1 MLRPR
6 FSAFFLL
13 LTAVSLL
20 LSAGCRPVSTPTPP
34 PTATA
39 MPTSSPT
46 PTNTPT
52 PTPTPDP
59 YTLSGK
65 TLDAL
70 APYVTYSINGS
81 IGNTAHVEGLVDMRF
96 DVDPKWKATTMEGPM
111 QEKPE
116 LALGKFVE
124 LTSNGATAYIPAF
137 IFNKI
142 DPGLDL
148 KPLTEEVDVSPKNPG
163 ELLHYMLG
171 GREISLQNDVTGV
184 LGGHLTNPA
193 ATRVYLPAG
202 PVYVA
207 GRVDPDGI
215 QDGDPSDDL
224 VLLLRP
230 TISEGQIEQIG
241 EKVSQGKADPT
252 YYYAL
257 ASPKDVPDARV
268 SELPD
273 DTAQFHK
280 GLGLWMLWSHVVLNN
295 VYKSPHNQPFIT
307 PRIDNAVVLPP
318 YEIRKQMGTSKAGLL
333 LTYLRNTGSR
343 LYNFAEGLA
352 VSEIVEPVLVNA
364 SVSVWQA
371 VGNAHKITTTT
382 DPILDAGNDLTNVYG
397 TPGTTV
403 ILKNHNMTLDQIFG
417 SYAWIA
423 EHPGEFNRYKGPI
436 AVHGKYFPETLLQLM
451 DFNATKELLGYEKSP
466 VYLPDI
472 PEEGMESHG
481 EDHVVLM
488 DLRSIGSYAPR
499 LLDGFFDED
508 AVNHSDNYGTYRIP
522 VSSLKDVGVFP
533 GKSPEQMKA
542 PGIFAGDAE
551 SLAPYIGKAP
561 AGSLFVMLDADEK
574 KAKPFMQELL
584 DSGEYDLVFDASVRL
599 PYPYYTDKSKWPDF
613 LPKLYDMI
621 AEGHYDEKLGEGLGK
636 FDTWGHVEPRRGPFG
651 YPADIG
657 FSGIN
662 YQQFDKKINFEM
674 KGAGNRAFFA
684 SGIISRWQKDGDIA
698 VVDIH
703 SYGKNN
709 PVLEYGWDPLMLP
722 FTESLDSDI
731 HGQLYYSQNTKHMDL
746 K

>member
-1 MLRPR
+1 
-6 FSAFFLL
+6 
-13 LTAVSLL
+13 
-20 LSAGCRPVSTPTPP
+20 
-34 PTATA
+34 
-39 MPTSSPT
+39 
-46 PTNTPT
+46 
-52 PTPTPDP
+52 
-59 YTLSGK
+59 
-65 TLDAL
+65 
-70 APYVTYSINGS
+70 
-81 IGNTAHVEGLVDMRF
+81 VEGIVDMRF
-96 DVDPKWKATTMEGPM
+96 DVDPSWKATTMEGPM

-148 KPLTEEVDVSPKNPG
+148 KPLNKEVDVSPKNVG
-163 ELLHYMLG
+163 QLLHYMLG

-230 TISEGQIEQIG
+230 TISENQIEQIG
-241 EKVSQGKADPT
+241 EKVAQGKADPT

-257 ASPKDVPDARV
+257 VSPKDVPETRL

-295 VYKSPHNQPFIT
+295 TYSAGRTSPVIPLQ
-307 PRIDNAVVLPP
+307 IDNAIIVPRN
-318 YEIRKQMGTSKAGLL
+318 YYKNGGTALN
-333 LTYLRNTGSR
+333 YLR
-343 LYNFAEGLA
+343 LEQPDFYKYAEGLA
-352 VSEIVEPVLVNA
+352 VTHLVEPVYYSGA
-364 SVSVWQA
+364 SSEYVKTLIGGWRKNVVRLDPMMDSSDLEA
-371 VGNAHKITTTT
+371 ILGSTTKT
-382 DPILDAGNDLTNVYG
+382 
-397 TPGTTV
+397 
-403 ILKNHNMTLDQIFG
+403 LKNHNMTLDQIFG

-423 EHPGEFNRYKGPI
+423 EHPEEFNRYNGGIFAFNRPNKTPL
-436 AVHGKYFPETLLQLM
+436 FSRTLLQLM
-451 DFNATKELLGYEKSP
+451 EFNATKELLGYEKSP
-466 VYLPDI
+466 VYLPNA
-472 PEEGMESHG
+472 PEEGVESHG

-488 DLRSIGSYAPR
+488 DLLSMDVGYAYS
-499 LLDGFFDED
+499 LLDGFFDD
-508 AVNHSDNYGTYRIP
+508 SVDNHTDGYGTYRIP

-561 AGSLFVMLDADEK
+561 AGSLFVLLDADEK

-621 AEGHYDEKLGEGLGK
+621 AEGHYDEKLGEGLGQ
-636 FDTWGHVEPRRGPFG
+636 FDTWSDFDPWTSFA
-651 YPADIG
+651 YPTEKLK
-657 FSGIN
+657 FPGIN
-662 YQQFDKKINFEM
+662 YQQGKNVIFSM
-674 KGAGNRAFFA
+674 KGTGNRAFFA
-684 SGIISRWQKDGDIA
+684 SGGISRWQKDGDIA
-698 VVDIH
+698 KTDIH
-703 SYGKNN
+703 SYTTNS
-709 PVLEYGWDPLMLP
+709 PVVQYGWDPLMLP
-722 FTESLDSDI
+722 FTESLDWIIS
-731 HGQLYYSQNTKHMDL
+731 SQTDADAPIQHMDL